1 MSGVSMPSGY
11 EYAGEL
17 YPILTCEDDRDSCDL
32 SEPTA
37 DDSDGDGVAD
47 SADLCPDAYDPNQW
61 DEDGDGIGDSCDEC
75 PLTSD
80 TECESSAGDIDG
92 DGVANDDDNC
102 PRDGNADQSD
112 RDADG
117 IGDVC
122 DDCPDESSPDGAC
135 TTTIQ
140 ALRDPTDPDH
150 PEEGA
155 VVTISGA
162 VVTGVRDGAGFFV
175 QDPSVSEYG
184 GVYVFDEGATGVSV
198 GDVVT
203 ATGTYD
209 EYYDMTELAYA
220 TATVTGADT
229 VPDPI
234 PVDACDVATGG
245 ADAERYESMLLVVS
259 DVSVTNA
266 NPDDPSD
273 YDEFEVAGCLRVDDF
288 LYDALDQPVEGT
300 DYTSI
305 TGVLNYSFS
314 NFKLAPRDAEDLAE

>member
-1 MSGVSMPSGY
+1 MCSSDLDTPDYCETLDVCGDSRSICVADGTSGDDADTLADVEDTLTSAMSGVSMPSGY

-140 ALRDPTDPDH
+140 ALRDPTDPEIGRAH
-150 PEEGA
+150 
-155 VVTISGA
+155 V
-162 VVTGVRDGAGFFV
+162 
-175 QDPSVSEYG
+175 
-184 GVYVFDEGATGVSV
+184 
-198 GDVVT
+198 
-203 ATGTYD
+203 
-209 EYYDMTELAYA
+209 
-220 TATVTGADT
+220 
-229 VPDPI
+229 
-234 PVDACDVATGG
+234 
-245 ADAERYESMLLVVS
+245 
-259 DVSVTNA
+259 
-266 NPDDPSD
+266 
-273 YDEFEVAGCLRVDDF
+273 
-288 LYDALDQPVEGT
+288 
-300 DYTSI
+300 
-305 TGVLNYSFS
+305 
-314 NFKLAPRDAEDLAE
+314 